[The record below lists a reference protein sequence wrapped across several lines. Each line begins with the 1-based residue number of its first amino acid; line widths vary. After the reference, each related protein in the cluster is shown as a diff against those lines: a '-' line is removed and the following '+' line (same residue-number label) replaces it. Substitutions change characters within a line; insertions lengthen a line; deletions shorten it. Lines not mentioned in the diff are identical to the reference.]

1 MPGASILTEK
11 EPAFHKTSAFRKIL
25 RLFTAAVIKP
35 PLSIYLRFP
44 HSYRFKDIRL
54 RIAPGVFH
62 PGFFFSTRFLL
73 EYLEKIDLKD
83 KTLLEPGA
91 GSGLISIRAAKRGA
105 KVTATDISRTAVN
118 HLKENAAKNRV
129 KIRVLLSDLFERVPA
144 ESYDIIVIN
153 PPYYPGIPK
162 NEADYA
168 WYRGENFEYFRKL
181 FAGLKP
187 YLHPDTLALMSL
199 SDDVEIG
206 RIASIAAG
214 NGYRLTLAA
223 EKKFWWERQF
233 VFRISDRAPKLAPP
247 YS

>member
-1 MPGASILTEK
+1 MPGALTIAK
-11 EPAFHKTSAFRKIL
+11 KDRARFKTSGLRKIL
-25 RLFTAAVIKP
+25 RLFAATVIKP

-44 HSYRFKDIRL
+44 HSYHYKDIHL

-62 PGFFFSTRFLL
+62 PGFFFSTRFLIN
-73 EYLEKIDLKD
+73 YLENIELKN

-91 GSGLISIRAAKRGA
+91 GSGLISIWAAKRGA
-105 KVTATDISRTAVN
+105 KVTATDISRTAVDN
-118 HLKENAAKNRV
+118 LKENAVKNHVNINILR
-129 KIRVLLSDLFERVPA
+129 SDLFERLP
-144 ESYDIIVIN
+144 EEKYDIIVIN

-187 YLHPDTLALMSL
+187 YLHPDSLALMSL
-199 SDDVEIG
+199 SDGVEIG
-206 RIASIAAG
+206 RIASIATE
-214 NGYRLTLAA
+214 NNFRLTLAA
-223 EKKFWWERQF
+223 EKRVWWERQF
-233 VFRISDRAPKLAPP
+233 VFRISDRAPKLGQS